1 MRRISMIAGAALM
14 GLAPALAPAPAV
26 AQQGENADGT
36 GQETSIDVGA
46 FRAIED
52 MEVRNA
58 AGEEI
63 GEIDEVLVDASGQ
76 IVAVTVEIG
85 GFLDI
90 GDESL
95 IVETGDLAWGEDG
108 FTLDLTDGELGALPR
123 FE

>member
-1 MRRISMIAGAALM
+1 MRCFSTIVGVALAGLV
-14 GLAPALAPAPAV
+14 PALAPGPA
-26 AQQGENADGT
+26 ASQEEAGT
-36 GQETSIDVGA
+36 PQTGPGDSVDVGA
-46 FRAIED
+46 LRAIED
-52 MEVRNA
+52 MQVRNA

-63 GEIDEVLVDASGQ
+63 GEIDEVLVDGAGR

>member
-1 MRRISMIAGAALM
+1 MRCFSTIVGVALA
-14 GLAPALAPAPAV
+14 GLAPAMAPGPAS
-26 AQQGENADGT
+26 AQEGAGMQESGQGA
-36 GQETSIDVGA
+36 SVDVGA
-46 FRAIED
+46 LRAIED

-63 GEIDEVLVDASGQ
+63 GEIDEVLVDGAGR